1 MDDLMKKYFAGVHG
15 LVPTNKAPLTGKVSK
30 LVKKSK

>member
-1 MDDLMKKYFAGVHG
+1 MDDFMKKYFAGIHG
-15 LVPTNKAPLTGKVSK
+15 LVPTPKVTLTGKVSK